1 MLSFSIYSLDDNNK
15 EISFA
20 DNEKKISILNF
31 KIDDFMI
38 NRKLRSTRSTQEI
51 KEEQI
56 NFLLEDVE

>member
-15 EISFA
+15 EINFA

-31 KIDDFMI
+31 KIDVFMI

-51 KEEQI
+51 KEKQI

>member
-15 EISFA
+15 EINFA
-20 DNEKKISILNF
+20 ENEKKISILNF
-31 KIDDFMI
+31 KIDVFMI
-38 NRKLRSTRSTQEI
+38 NRKLRSTTSTQEI